1 MKACRKIIT
10 YKCNFCGNII
20 FVKKSDDVPYKCKA
34 VVKSK
39 AFKSGAMKCGGLMI
53 KVGEFED
60 KKVSA

>member
-1 MKACRKIIT
+1 MA
-10 YKCNFCGNII
+10 
-20 FVKKSDDVPYKCKA
+20 VPYKCKA

-53 KVGEFED
+53 KAGEFED

>member
-10 YKCNFCGNII
+10 YKCNICGNTIY
-20 FVKKSDDVPYKCKA
+20 VKKGMAVPYRCQA

-53 KVGEFED
+53 KAGEFED